1 MSAVWG
7 IKQSFVLRKIQAEQ
21 LSGLEVEISIF
32 AIHIHR
38 AAEFLLFFLLGNL
51 KQRISCRIIEVYIL
65 YFALCYS
72 GALK

>member
-1 MSAVWG
+1 MSTVWG

-38 AAEFLLFFLLGNL
+38 AAEFLLFFPPWQPEAEN
-51 KQRISCRIIEVYIL
+51 IL
-65 YFALCYS
+65 QDY
-72 GALK
+72 